1 MTDKTAEINIWR
13 IHTGEDFRRKFLVED
28 PTLPKIPNPNFDPEC
43 EEDPIK
49 NPKELF
55 QPKDLTGFTARMDIR
70 VGDGAS
76 FELVIRLETGG
87 NGITLGSPDPA
98 DGTVE
103 LFIDNAVTEA
113 APIIDNKG
121 KTLFFDFFL
130 IPPGPAD
137 DNKRLFKGTIP
148 VIESVTSFV

>member
-1 MTDKTAEINIWR
+1 MTDKTPEVNIWK

-70 VGDGAS
+70 TGDGAQ
-76 FELVIRLETGG
+76 FDLVKRLETGG
-87 NGITLGSPDPA
+87 SGITLGSPDPA

-103 LFIDNAVTEA
+103 LFINNTETETS
-113 APIIDNKG
+113 PIVDEIG
-121 KTLFFDFFL
+121 KDLFFDFFL
-130 IPPGPAD
+130 IPPAPAD

-148 VIESVTSFV
+148 VVESVTTFV